1 METDGSI
8 KYSGSI
14 AANDNEP
21 FIVIGFANNRDG
33 KANIDKQAVWL
44 NTAFKALVKLI
55 ILIISMRWVIPMVV
69 DLDAILGTL
78 LEGQP

>member
-1 METDGSI
+1 MKLTVQTDGTI

-44 NTAFKALVKLI
+44 NTAFKALVKTYHFNHFYALGHSNGGLI
-55 ILIISMRWVIPMVV
+55 W
-69 DLDAILGTL
+69 TL
-78 LEGQP
+78 F